1 MKPEEKENIG
11 LALGGGAVL
20 GAAHIGVIR
29 TMEEYNVPVKY
40 ISGTSIGSLV
50 AALYAF
56 GIKWEEMQEIALKLN
71 WLHITRLTL
80 SKYGLLSNEKIKNI
94 VDERLG
100 DAKIEDSKIPLSII
114 ATDISQA
121 KTVVIQKG
129 SVGEAVMASTCI
141 PGVFIPVEKGEQFLI
156 DGGVME
162 NIPVL
167 ALHKMGS
174 GFKIGVDLNSN
185 NTFSKP
191 NNIVE
196 VLINTVHLTLRNA
209 SKLQTKK
216 ADLLI
221 TPDLSKFN
229 HYKTS
234 QVPELIK
241 MGYLESKRVIEKS
254 F

>member
-1 MKPEEKENIG
+1 MKPEKKENIG

-29 TMEEYNVPVKY
+29 AMEEFNVPIKF

-50 AALYAF
+50 ASLYAF
-56 GIKWEEMQEIALKLN
+56 GIKWEKMQEIALKLK
-71 WLHITRLTL
+71 WLDISRLAL

-94 VDERLG
+94 VNERLG
-100 DAKIEDSKIPLSII
+100 EAKIEDSKIPLSVI
-114 ATDISQA
+114 ATDISQG
-121 KTVVIQKG
+121 KTVVINKG

-141 PGVFIPVEKGEQFLI
+141 PGVFIPVEKGEQLLI
-156 DGGVME
+156 DGGIME

-174 GFKIGVDLNSN
+174 HFKIGVDLNGN

-196 VLINTVHLTLRNA
+196 VLINTIHLTLRNA
-209 SKLQTKK
+209 SKIQTKK

-221 TPDLSKFN
+221 TPDLSEFN
-229 HYKTS
+229 HYKTN
-234 QVPELIK
+234 QVPELIHK
-241 MGYLESKRVIEKS
+241 GYTESKKIIEKY